1 MGQVSTCSPKASGS
15 LTNMGRIYF
24 NSQNLGE
31 IITTHSLPGSCKLLE
46 FTSALWDAEQ
56 KRGKVSLQGQEEGLW
71 LYKARL
77 CVSFQCGLQ
86 KLMDILGMLRVT
98 TKTLHQESWSTE
110 LRPFCVIHRICH
122 FVKTRDNFHLIIG
135 RKEAGNAS
143 CHCSRSIWIMPSI
156 IHFRFC
162 LALKR
167 PDSRTR

>member
-1 MGQVSTCSPKASGS
+1 
-15 LTNMGRIYF
+15 
-24 NSQNLGE
+24 
-31 IITTHSLPGSCKLLE
+31 
-46 FTSALWDAEQ
+46 
-56 KRGKVSLQGQEEGLW
+56 
-71 LYKARL
+71 
-77 CVSFQCGLQ
+77 
-86 KLMDILGMLRVT
+86 MDILGMLRVT

-143 CHCSRSIWIMPSI
+143 CHCSRSVWIMPSI

-167 PDSRTR
+167 PDSRTRWFLNVPSNSTILHKNWRSLLILQHLHKVNCCPCPSSNVWTCSAETQAGVCTFSRVTSRLK